1 VPITDNLV
9 SFWKLDEASGNRA
22 DAHGSDTLIDHNTVG
37 SASGKL
43 NSCADFEAGSQ
54 EALYVVNNARMQ
66 TGDIDYWFSLWVN
79 FETLDGNDRI
89 ILGKDDLSSNRE
101 HVLYCS
107 SASGGTVGWAVFNG
121 GSTLAGIVT
130 ATGFSTGTWYKL
142 DVWHDATNNQVGIAV
157 NNGTPTT
164 ASTSGAAGANTQDFR
179 VGTEGTLAST
189 RFFDGKLDEL
199 GFWKRVPTSG
209 DRTTMYGGGTP
220 PAYPFS
226 TSYTLTAAAGSYSL
240 TGSAA
245 GVRAARKLV
254 AAAGSFAL
262 AGGATGL
269 EKGFEVAADAGSYS
283 LAGGAATLR
292 VTRRVPADAG
302 SYALTGSAAGLKA
315 GRKLAGD
322 AGSYSLTGNTAT
334 LDYSGS
340 GSKTLSA
347 DAGSYSLT
355 GSAAALRAGRRV
367 TAAAGGYRLAPY
379 GVGSDGAAYP
389 LDGSTLDQSGNGR
402 NLSAATTYGT
412 GRLGQGLATGS
423 PSVNPWTGFTGVPL
437 SVQCWVYHASGGSTQ
452 VRWNTLAT
460 QIFHLATVSTGEVQ
474 IRQGSSTTATGVTL
488 ADATHSHVVL
498 TVDGS
503 NNGALYVNNAS
514 AWTGTVTPPTA
525 FGRFNLSASGGS
537 VLDQVELY
545 GRMLSADERALSYNN
560 GSGLNQTAR
569 LAYGRGFV
577 AAAGA
582 YALSGSAAGLT
593 AGRRVTGDV
602 GSYSLAGNAA
612 GLAVGRKVAAAFG
625 SYLLTGDPAALRR
638 AGRLVAAAGSYA
650 LSGAAATLAYTPL
663 FVPTPPLVD
672 LVLDFLH
679 ERGLTLDYPHVRN
692 ATLEVHR

>member
-1 VPITDNLV
+1 MPITDNLV

>member
-1 VPITDNLV
+1 
-9 SFWKLDEASGNRA
+9 
-22 DAHGSDTLIDHNTVG
+22 
-37 SASGKL
+37 
-43 NSCADFEAGSQ
+43 
-54 EALYVVNNARMQ
+54 
-66 TGDIDYWFSLWVN
+66 
-79 FETLDGNDRI
+79 
-89 ILGKDDLSSNRE
+89 
-101 HVLYCS
+101 
-107 SASGGTVGWAVFNG
+107 
-121 GSTLAGIVT
+121 
-130 ATGFSTGTWYKL
+130 
-142 DVWHDATNNQVGIAV
+142 
-157 NNGTPTT
+157 
-164 ASTSGAAGANTQDFR
+164 
-179 VGTEGTLAST
+179 
-189 RFFDGKLDEL
+189 
-199 GFWKRVPTSG
+199 
-209 DRTTMYGGGTP
+209 
-220 PAYPFS
+220 
-226 TSYTLTAAAGSYSL
+226 
-240 TGSAA
+240 
-245 GVRAARKLV
+245 
-254 AAAGSFAL
+254 
-262 AGGATGL
+262 
-269 EKGFEVAADAGSYS
+269 
-283 LAGGAATLR
+283 
-292 VTRRVPADAG
+292 VPADAG